1 MAPLSRTNVSEDVLT
16 YYWGKTQVG
25 AHVPITPELRQVIE
39 RTPEN
44 SPAFILNEKGRP
56 STKASL
62 GNFFQDAAKAAGMKA
77 RLQGMRKAFCIYWA
91 EQEATTHQIAAMA
104 GHISLKEVERY
115 TRAADRKRM
124 VKFLLK
130 RA

>member
-1 MAPLSRTNVSEDVLT
+1 M
-16 YYWGKTQVG
+16 
-25 AHVPITPELRQVIE
+25 PITPELRQVIE